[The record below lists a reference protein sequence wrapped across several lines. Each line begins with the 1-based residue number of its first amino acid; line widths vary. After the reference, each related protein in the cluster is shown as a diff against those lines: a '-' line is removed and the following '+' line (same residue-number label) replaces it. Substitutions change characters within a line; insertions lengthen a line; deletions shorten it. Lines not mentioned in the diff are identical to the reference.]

1 MLINFIDELVYY
13 IMFDDNFR
21 FWEFEDSIINF
32 LLVEGGNFNSVDLV
46 RFEDVCVVKV
56 DFY

>member
-1 MLINFIDELVYY
+1 
-13 IMFDDNFR
+13 MFDDNFR

-32 LLVEGGNFNSVDLV
+32 LLVESGNFNSVDLV